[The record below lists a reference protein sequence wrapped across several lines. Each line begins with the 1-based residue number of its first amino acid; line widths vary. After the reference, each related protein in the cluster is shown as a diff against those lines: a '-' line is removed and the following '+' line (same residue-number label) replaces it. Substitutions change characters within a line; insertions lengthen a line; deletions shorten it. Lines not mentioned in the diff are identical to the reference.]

1 MLDIIAP
8 ICNFMQ
14 QTMFTFG
21 WPMTHLEF
29 IILAINAFGIYLAA
43 RNTAWT
49 APVSLVGIVVFTISC
64 YVSQFYSEFFCRY
77 TSS

>member
-8 ICNFMQ
+8 ICDFMHG
-14 QTMFTFG
+14 TMFTLG

-29 IILAINAFGIYLAA
+29 LILAINAFGIYLAA

-49 APVSLVGIVVFTISC
+49 APVSVVGS
-64 YVSQFYSEFFCRY
+64 
-77 TSS
+77 

>member
-1 MLDIIAP
+1 MLDIITLLCHF
-8 ICNFMQ
+8 IQ

-21 WPMTHLEF
+21 WPMSYLEF
-29 IILAINAFGIYLAA
+29 IILAINAYGIYLAA
-43 RNTAWT
+43 QNTAWT
-49 APVSLVGIVVFTISC
+49 APASIVGIIVFCISC